1 MIENS
6 WIIWKIDEKLQICVQ
21 IVTVVLMMENSWECR
36 KYLGNWRKIRGQ
48 LGKVVGN
55 LWKIARKFRETGEK
69 L

>member
-1 MIENS
+1 
-6 WIIWKIDEKLQICVQ
+6 
-21 IVTVVLMMENSWECR
+21 MMENSWECR